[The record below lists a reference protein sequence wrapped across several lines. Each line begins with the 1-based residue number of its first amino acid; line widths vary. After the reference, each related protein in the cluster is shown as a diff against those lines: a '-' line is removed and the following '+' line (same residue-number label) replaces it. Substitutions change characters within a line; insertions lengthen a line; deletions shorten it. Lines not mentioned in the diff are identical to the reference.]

1 MGGKLGSFS
10 PRIGTRKR
18 RKNRAGVITAR
29 RGLFS
34 RQGNTRK
41 GIEKVEIG
49 KRSTIVYLGKKKK
62 FFFFKYERLMS
73 RRECGMKGLEC

>member
-18 RKNRAGVITAR
+18 RKNRAGGITAR

-49 KRSTIVYLGKKKK
+49 KRSTIVYLGN
-62 FFFFKYERLMS
+62 FFFKKYERLMS